1 MTANK
6 VSEMTNDNPG
16 GRSAMKISVVRD
28 ILEANDRIAQQNR
41 DLFEEN
47 KLLVINLMS
56 SPGAGKTSLLERSIN
71 ALKKDLSMGVIEG
84 DIQSSQDAERIAQT
98 GIPVVQINTG
108 GACHLDGNMIR
119 DTFGEFSFKDLDL
132 LVVENVGNLVC
143 PAEFKVGEDFKAMIL
158 SVTEGDDKPA
168 KYPLMFHESS
178 VLLINKIDLLPYVD
192 CSVEKIRE
200 DALKINPDLAIFEI
214 SCKTGEGLEDWY
226 DWIRERAKDKE
237 ASQ

>member
-1 MTANK
+1 
-6 VSEMTNDNPG
+6 
-16 GRSAMKISVVRD
+16 MKISVVRD

-56 SPGAGKTSLLERSIN
+56 SPGAGKTSLLERSIS

-192 CSVEKIRE
+192 CSVEKIKE
-200 DALKINPDLAIFEI
+200 DSLKINPDLAIFEI

>member
-1 MTANK
+1 
-6 VSEMTNDNPG
+6 
-16 GRSAMKISVVRD
+16 MKISVVKN

-41 DLFEEN
+41 SLFDQHDLT
-47 KLLVINLMS
+47 VMNLMS
-56 SPGAGKTSLLERSIN
+56 SPGAGKTSLLERTIK
-71 ALKKDLSMGVIEG
+71 ALKDELSLGVIEG
-84 DIQSSQDAERIAQT
+84 DIQSSQDAERIARLNV
-98 GIPVVQINTG
+98 PVVQINTG

-119 DTFGEFSFKDLDL
+119 DTFEEFNLAALDL

-192 CSVEKIRE
+192 CTVERIRE
-200 DALKINPDLAIFEI
+200 EALKINPHMTIFEI
-214 SCKTGEGLEDWY
+214 SCKTGEGLESWY
-226 DWIRERAKDKE
+226 EWLSREVRNRKKA
-237 ASQ
+237 

>member
-1 MTANK
+1 
-6 VSEMTNDNPG
+6 
-16 GRSAMKISVVRD
+16 MKISVVRD

-41 DLFEEN
+41 ALFNEDN
-47 KLLVINLMS
+47 LLVINLMS
-56 SPGAGKTSLLERSIN
+56 SPGAGKTSLLERTIS
-71 ALKKDLSMGVIEG
+71 ALKEDLRMGVIEG
-84 DIQSSQDAERIAQT
+84 DIQSSQDAERIART

-200 DALKINPDLAIFEI
+200 DSLKINPDLAIFEI
-214 SCKTGEGLEDWY
+214 SCKTGEGIENWY
-226 DWIRERAKDKE
+226 SWVRERAKDKE

>member
-1 MTANK
+1 
-6 VSEMTNDNPG
+6 
-16 GRSAMKISVVRD
+16 MKISVVRD

-41 DLFEEN
+41 DLFDEN

-56 SPGAGKTSLLERSIN
+56 SPGAGKTSLLERSIS
-71 ALKKDLSMGVIEG
+71 ALKNDLSIAVIEG

-143 PAEFKVGEDFKAMIL
+143 PAEFKVGEDFKTMIL

-200 DALKINPDLAIFEI
+200 EALKINPDLAIFEI
-214 SCKTGEGLEDWY
+214 SCKTGEGLEGWY
-226 DWIRERAKDKE
+226 NWIRERAKDKE
-237 ASQ
+237 AS